1 MLIGGTSIEFVT
13 EDGSRRIAV
22 LSGEVRIDGVFYEV
36 DKDILDELRGI
47 VLGEECRSWNWC
59 CIAEKTGGT
68 ICLHA
73 KSRKRRCR
81 MGLIGIGCLL

>member
-1 MLIGGTSIEFVT
+1 MEELLIGGTSIEFVT

-47 VLGEECRSWNWC
+47 VLGE
-59 CIAEKTGGT
+59 K
-68 ICLHA
+68 
-73 KSRKRRCR
+73 
-81 MGLIGIGCLL
+81 